1 MAATDDELDAL
12 TRLYRQQQADA
23 PQVDLN
29 NRYYDGSFR
38 LEALG
43 MALPPEIQGLYTVV
57 NWPRLVVSAIEERL
71 EIEGIRIGDDPDPD
85 EEMWSWWLHNDLA
98 EQSTLLHTEAFVTG
112 RAFLTVGVDETSPG
126 IPRIMAEPA
135 SVMTAHT
142 DPRTGAVTAAA
153 RFYTRT
159 DDAGFGQTSHATLY
173 LPHATRYLVADRGRW
188 APDPDIDDDEH
199 NMGVVPV
206 VPVVN
211 RARLHQ
217 ARGRPL
223 FEDIK
228 GLTDAACRTMTN
240 LQAAQELM
248 AVPQRVIFGA
258 SASDFVDEKGDQV
271 PKWQAYL
278 GRLLTFPDTEGK
290 ISEFTAASLNNYHGT
305 LQAYARQVSA
315 LTGLPIR
322 YLGVASEA
330 NPASADAI
338 VADESRLI
346 KLAERTARSLTTPW
360 RRAIAL
366 GRQMMYGETRRPET
380 IDVQW
385 RDPATHTQSA
395 LADAV
400 VKLYTATSQAE
411 GPLIPRIEAWK
422 RLGYSPEDRR
432 RLESYYQDDPLSRA
446 LAMEGPANE
455 ALGVAPGQPA
465 APGSVADRGDAGLGA
480 AGGPP
485 TG

>member
-1 MAATDDELDAL
+1 MAVSNDELEL
-12 TRLYRQQQADA
+12 LIGLHRQQQAEQ
-23 PQVDLN
+23 PTVELN

-43 MALPPEIQGLYTVV
+43 MSLPPEIEGLYTVV

-71 EIEGIRIGDDPDPD
+71 DIEGIRIGDDPDPD

-112 RAFLTVGVDETSPG
+112 RAFITVGFDEDTPE
-126 IPRIMAEPA
+126 IPRICAESA
-135 SVMTAHT
+135 RTMSADV
-142 DPRTGAVTAAA
+142 DPRTGAVRAAA
-153 RFYTRT
+153 RFYSP
-159 DDAGFGQTSHATLY
+159 DHEFGGQPSRATLY
-173 LPHATRYLVADRGRW
+173 LPEATRFVIRDQGRW
-188 APDPDIDDDEH
+188 VPDPDLPDVEH
-199 NMGVVPV
+199 GLGVVPV

-211 RARLHQ
+211 RARLGQHN
-217 ARGRPL
+217 GRPL

-248 AVPQRVIFGA
+248 AVPQRVVFGV
-258 SASDFVDEKGDQV
+258 SSQDFVDEHGEQI

-305 LQAYARQVSA
+305 IQAYARQVSA

-322 YLGVASEA
+322 YLGVVSES
-330 NPASADAI
+330 NPAGADAI

-346 KLAERTARSLTTPW
+346 KLAERTARALTIPW
-360 RRAIAL
+360 RRAISL
-366 GRQMMYGETRRPET
+366 GRRMVYGDTRRPET

-395 LADAV
+395 LADSV
-400 VKLYTATSQAE
+400 VKLYTASNQNE
-411 GPLIPRIEAWK
+411 GPLIPRLEAWK
-422 RLGYSPEDRR
+422 RLGYGPEDRR
-432 RLESYYQDDPLSRA
+432 RLESYYQDDPLSAA
-446 LAMEGPANE
+446 LALEGGPVGE
-455 ALGVAPGQPA
+455 AVAVAPGQSEPA
-465 APGSVADRGDAGLGA
+465 TGVAGRGDQ
-480 AGGPP
+480 
-485 TG
+485 